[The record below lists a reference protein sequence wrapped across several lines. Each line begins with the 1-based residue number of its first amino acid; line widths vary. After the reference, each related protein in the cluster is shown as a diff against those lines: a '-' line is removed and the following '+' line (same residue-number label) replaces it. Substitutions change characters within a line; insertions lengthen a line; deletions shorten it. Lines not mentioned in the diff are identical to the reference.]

1 MESNRSRIEKR
12 KGTLNRMLVL
22 AAWGFLIA
30 AYIFGHFLMQED
42 YFSLAREQVIE
53 NKLEVTDVNAEAMTI
68 RAPQDG
74 TISRIR
80 FGSAQGYGGDLTVGL
95 IYDEAGSIQDVLIL
109 TNRETVSFLKK
120 LTRKGFFVQFQGK
133 AVNDPLHLNT
143 DIDAVSGCTASSL
156 AFTNAIREA
165 GFQAARK
172 DFNLEVTEPPVFWKL
187 GFDEIAILALIVIG
201 ILALYLKKKWLRY
214 LSLAVSFVTV
224 GIFLN
229 ASVSISH
236 FARLTLGFLPGLKE
250 HLIWWGLVSVTLVF
264 PFFLRKNLYCYAL
277 CPFLAVQTILIKISG
292 FRLKLTGS
300 FLKLAKISSQAL
312 LWMAFMIIFISE
324 NPTLGSYE
332 PFALLFSL
340 DGAGLQW
347 YLLPAAMIGALLV
360 PDYYCRYFC
369 PVGRA
374 LSIVGKFG
382 HKTMSVVFRNIET
395 INNIQSETGQNPLNK
410 TA

>member
-1 MESNRSRIEKR
+1 
-12 KGTLNRMLVL
+12 MLVL

-109 TNRETVSFLKK
+109 INRETVSFLKK

-172 DFNLEVTEPPVFWKL
+172 DFNLEVMEPPVFWKL
-187 GFDEIAILALIVIG
+187 GFDEIVILALIVIG

-214 LSLAVSFVTV
+214 LSLAVSLVTV
-224 GIFLN
+224 GIYLN

-300 FLKLAKISSQAL
+300 FLKFAKIASQAL

-374 LSIVGKFG
+374 LTIVGNFG
-382 HKTMSVVFRNIET
+382 NKTMSLVFRNIKT
-395 INNIQSETGQNPLNK
+395 INNIQSETGQNPLK
-410 TA
+410 ITG